1 LSDINASS
9 EFGVSGTVTITRP
22 EVDPGSE
29 IAKLPENITD
39 PAEQIIVGCAA
50 DEGSSFA
57 IIGRGGLPEDPTA
70 FVRGQTVWRDL
81 QDFSAT
87 GSEAPTFASQ
97 SSRELRPSATAT
109 EQPDSPQIVEATG
122 WIVNSRGNIELVAI
136 APNSTSTS
144 PASKPPDCSDL

>member
-39 PAEQIIVGCAA
+39 PAEQIIARCPT

-57 IIGRGGLPEDPTA
+57 IAGRGGLPEDPTVL
-70 FVRGQTVWRDL
+70 VRGQTVWRDL
-81 QDFSAT
+81 QDFSTAE
-87 GSEAPTFASQ
+87 SESQ
-97 SSRELRPSATAT
+97 AFSPPSVPARKL
-109 EQPDSPQIVEATG
+109 PNPKQIVEATG
-122 WIVNSRGNIELVAI
+122 WVMNRRGNIELVAI
-136 APNSTSTS
+136 APNATSTS
-144 PASKPPDCSDL
+144 PGSKSADCSDL